1 MRKMILAIAA
11 LIWLSGCAST
21 MCWLANDE
29 GRTNDVSCSR

>member
-11 LIWLSGCAST
+11 LVLLAGCSST

-29 GRTNDVSCSR
+29 GRTNDVDCRS